1 MNRVEVRR
9 IAGMMDSVFD
19 GAAWHGP
26 SIMKVLTNI
35 SPDQAYKPNAH
46 IRSVCELVRHMT
58 SWKVFVVE
66 RLKGHNDFEITKKEN
81 WKKNSKDNPMIWNE
95 IVNDLKENH
104 NQLLDTLEH
113 INDEK
118 LNEEVEGKAYNYYT
132 LLHGV
137 IQHDLYHLGEIVL
150 LSKL

>member
-9 IAGMMDSVFD
+9 ISGMLDNVFD

-26 SIMKVLTNI
+26 SIMGVLNKI
-35 SPDQAYKPNAH
+35 SPEQAYKSNVH
-46 IRSVCELVRHMT
+46 IRSICELVRHMT
-58 SWKVFVVE
+58 SWKIFAVE
-66 RLKGHNDFEITKKEN
+66 RLKGHSDFEITEKEN
-81 WKKNSKDNPMIWNE
+81 WKMDSSDNPLIWNE
-95 IVNDLKENH
+95 ILDDLKESH
-104 NQLLDTLEH
+104 DQLIKMLEN

-118 LNEEVEGKAYNYYT
+118 LSEEVDGKAYDFYT

-137 IQHDLYHLGEIVL
+137 MQHDLYHAGEIVL

>member
-1 MNRVEVRR
+1 MNRIEVRR
-9 IAGMMDSVFD
+9 ISGMMSNVFD

-26 SIMKVLTNI
+26 SILGVLNKI
-35 SPDQAYKPNAH
+35 SPEQAYKSNVH
-46 IRSVCELVRHMT
+46 IRSVCELVRHMI
-58 SWKVFVVE
+58 SWKIFAVE

-81 WKKNSKDNPMIWNE
+81 WKENSKENPMIWNE
-95 IVNDLKENH
+95 IVNDLKKSH
-104 NQLLDTLEH
+104 NQLIDTLEH

-118 LNEEVEGKAYNYYT
+118 LSEEVEGKAYDFYT

-137 IQHDLYHLGEIVL
+137 MQHDLYHLGEIVL